1 MEVIQIQG
9 KGPLLDIHKMYH
21 VCKQHQ
27 KKSSIL
33 NNQNITV
40 PTVLYNLV
48 LEENHRD

>member
-9 KGPLLDIHKMYH
+9 KGPLLDIHKIYH
-21 VCKQHQ
+21 VHKQQQ

-40 PTVLYNLV
+40 PSVLYDLV
-48 LEENHRD
+48 LEKNHRD